1 MNHQSKISQILNKIF
16 FFFIILF
23 PQVSLSN
30 ECGSKIDKEKNA
42 IFIAKYDL
50 KKSNIT
56 FGTNVNILRRI
67 KSDIFQTAK
76 YSFQIFACT
85 SGIFKL
91 KKDDR
96 KETSLFYILEEKMI
110 SDSYRFNRTLKDYI
124 EKIDTNFKLNS
135 KKRDCYHLSKTL
147 KDQEKKEIEH
157 KDSNC
162 SALDRLSVQ
171 IDYQNKL
178 KSGKYDVEYLVIDK
192 GRERNYIFK
201 LVESETIDTIFG
213 QTETVVIKRIIQG
226 NKRSTLTWYAINHD
240 FVPVKIEQYRK
251 TTLKFTA
258 YLTNYLNNFSD

>member
-1 MNHQSKISQILNKIF
+1 MM
-16 FFFIILF
+16 
-23 PQVSLSN
+23 
-30 ECGSKIDKEKNA
+30 
-42 IFIAKYDL
+42 
-50 KKSNIT
+50 KK
-56 FGTNVNILRRI
+56 
-67 KSDIFQTAK
+67 
-76 YSFQIFACT
+76 
-85 SGIFKL
+85 
-91 KKDDR
+91 
-96 KETSLFYILEEKMI
+96 
-110 SDSYRFNRTLKDYI
+110 NRTLWSNRLSKG
-124 EKIDTNFKLNS
+124 NS
-135 KKRDCYHLSKTL
+135 KNFQRIGSSIHVDKRLYKEDILASTVHVKMLIKQRIIPKKDGL
-147 KDQEKKEIEH
+147 KIIKGLQKIKKEIEH